1 MIMTGGIKRVLGYL
15 LYKAGGRLVP
25 LVMAIMMMGSI
36 RRVLNECK
44 VTACTERTVGL
55 FWRLARVRKGS
66 VKHVSCYLLYRAG
79 SRFVLVV
86 GQNEEGKRAELR
98 MLQGRVKLRTRHLQ
112 ILLRRSAVQNK
123 HDPLR
128 ALVVPAP
135 VLFN

>member
-1 MIMTGGIKRVLGYL
+1 M
-15 LYKAGGRLVP
+15 
-25 LVMAIMMMGSI
+25 
-36 RRVLNECK
+36 
-44 VTACTERTVGL
+44 

-66 VKHVSCYLLYRAG
+66 VMGVLGYLLYRAG

-98 MLQGRVKLRTRHLQ
+98 MLQGRVELRTRHLQ
-112 ILLRRSAVQNK
+112 VLLRRSAVQNK
-123 HDPLR
+123 HHPLR